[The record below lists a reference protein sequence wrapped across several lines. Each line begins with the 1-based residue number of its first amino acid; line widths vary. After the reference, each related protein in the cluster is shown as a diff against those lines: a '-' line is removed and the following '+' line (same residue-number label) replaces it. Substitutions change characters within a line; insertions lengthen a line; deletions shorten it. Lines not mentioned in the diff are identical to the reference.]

1 LSCPG
6 LSSRFVLLVLLGFAL
21 AGCARKPVPFEMP
34 EKAELAVS
42 PFTQPDQRHEML
54 SGYVQET
61 QHRADPKVLQALDRI
76 LRQELASRKDQAYR
90 SGAQVEQ
97 CREIVLYENEP
108 AELDGLTYWSLVG
121 RCLPTEYLLVPQLI
135 SWRAR
140 QGGKWGAD
148 VAARVEFYLFLL
160 NVQKE
165 RVASVFHFNQEQAAL
180 SENVFTFPRFVERG
194 GQWITAEQLAREGI
208 IQGLEELGL

>member
-1 LSCPG
+1 
-6 LSSRFVLLVLLGFAL
+6 
-21 AGCARKPVPFEMP
+21 
-34 EKAELAVS
+34 
-42 PFTQPDQRHEML
+42 
-54 SGYVQET
+54 
-61 QHRADPKVLQALDRI
+61 
-76 LRQELASRKDQAYR
+76 
-90 SGAQVEQ
+90 
-97 CREIVLYENEP
+97 
-108 AELDGLTYWSLVG
+108 
-121 RCLPTEYLLVPQLI
+121 
-135 SWRAR
+135 
-140 QGGKWGAD
+140 